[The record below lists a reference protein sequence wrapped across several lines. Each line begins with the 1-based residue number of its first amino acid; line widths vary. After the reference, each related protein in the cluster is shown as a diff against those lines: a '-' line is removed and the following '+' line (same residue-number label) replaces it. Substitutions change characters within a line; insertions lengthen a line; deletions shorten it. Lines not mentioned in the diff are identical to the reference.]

1 MKSTPKS
8 VPAVSGRTKAK
19 VSWRLCL
26 FNYSNV
32 LLFALLFY
40 VVNVMDRYLRHHAH
54 GHTSN
59 LPETRRLC
67 AVTHLALTAKIAIEQ
82 RTRSHRSRELDT
94 NSARTALRFRGC
106 LCWHPFRCGRR
117 FGCGCRSSRCGLGMS
132 LVGLNLVDFALL
144 ISAPKEIK
152 GTHTVVIGAWGFCHG
167 RGVELGGLSR
177 RGVELEG
184 WGVVG
189 VGGVGRALSSPKKR

>member
-1 MKSTPKS
+1 M
-8 VPAVSGRTKAK
+8 
-19 VSWRLCL
+19 
-26 FNYSNV
+26 
-32 LLFALLFY
+32 LFALLHY
-40 VVNVMDRYLRHHAH
+40 VVNVMDRYLRHHDHAH

-144 ISAPKEIK
+144 IGAPKEIK

-167 RGVELGGLSR
+167 RGVELGGF
-177 RGVELEG
+177 VTEG
-184 WGVVG
+184 
-189 VGGVGRALSSPKKR
+189 GGVRGLGCGRGGWCGTGAFIPQKEMKRGI